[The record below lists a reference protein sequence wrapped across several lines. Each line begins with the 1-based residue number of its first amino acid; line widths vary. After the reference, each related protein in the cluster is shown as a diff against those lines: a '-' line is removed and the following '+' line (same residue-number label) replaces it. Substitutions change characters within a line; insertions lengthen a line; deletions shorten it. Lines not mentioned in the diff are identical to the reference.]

1 MHNSN
6 RIRYIKVLDN
16 QMRLLVWTD
25 STRGRVRGHHV
36 LETTSFN
43 TLSRYSEHTNFNQ
56 KRFTFYQK
64 YFIVIC
70 IVFLYILIKNTYQ
83 QGNVTSLKSR
93 KQENCG
99 MWHVACGMRENKKTA
114 ACGMWHV
121 A

>member
-16 QMRLLVWTD
+16 QMRLLVLTD
-25 STRGRVRGHHV
+25 NTRGRVRYGHHV

-43 TLSRYSEHTNFNQ
+43 TLSRYSKHTNFNQ

-70 IVFLYILIKNTYQ
+70 IVFLYKLINT
-83 QGNVTSLKSR
+83 
-93 KQENCG
+93 
-99 MWHVACGMRENKKTA
+99 
-114 ACGMWHV
+114 
-121 A
+121 